1 MAPPPVDPTAPTPSP
16 ASKPTKAQLAAR
28 KTTNKR
34 NALRSRKGKG
44 KGRRG
49 SIPWLAI
56 EDLYIHGE
64 VIPTPAGTSER
75 VWPSAEDIAAR
86 FEVDRVTVQSHARAE
101 EWVQRRENFRADI
114 RKAAE
119 TRAADFVHRAG
130 DLWNEVAQK
139 AWAVSTSALD
149 ECRYALEF
157 HRSGA
162 ATLAAASTAG
172 GGGRGRN
179 RPGGGDSDAQGDG
192 GDGAPVDPSKPS
204 APRLPM
210 PARDQKDI
218 AAAMK
223 TNLDNMRGLLFGQQ
237 PPATAPTSAG
247 GGASGGIP
255 SIVSDPRVS
264 SVLTSFLTAATTANK
279 APPTDAK

>member
-1 MAPPPVDPTAPTPSP
+1 MAPPPVAPKPPAPSP
-16 ASKPTKAQLAAR
+16 AEKAKAAAR
-28 KTTNKR
+28 KTTDKR
-34 NALRSRKGKG
+34 NSLRSRKGKG

-86 FEVDRVTVQSHARAE
+86 FEVDRVTVQTHARAE
-101 EWVQRRENFRADI
+101 EWVQRRENFRAEI

-139 AWAVSTSALD
+139 AWAISTSALD
-149 ECRYALEF
+149 ECRYAVEY

-162 ATLAAASTAG
+162 ASLAAASAAG
-172 GGGRGRN
+172 KGGRGRN

-192 GDGAPVDPSKPS
+192 EEGGPVDPSKPA

-210 PARDQKDI
+210 PARDQKDL
-218 AAAMK
+218 AAAVK
-223 TNLDNMRGLLFGQQ
+223 TNLDNLRGLLFGQQ

-247 GGASGGIP
+247 GGASGAVP
-255 SIVSDPRVS
+255 SIVDDQRVS
-264 SVLTSFLTAATTANK
+264 SVLTSFLTAATSANK
-279 APPTDAK
+279 TPPTDPQ